1 MKKIL
6 FFLLALIA
14 SAGSMC
20 LSAQSLT
27 VANGTDDNQYIP
39 FYGYWMDE
47 AQHNQIIYPASILT
61 NLTGESITG
70 LTFYFETPP
79 TNDWATSTTVKLGI
93 TQNMA
98 FSSTTFDASTTTQVY
113 NGSINIS
120 GNTLT
125 ILFSS
130 PFTYTGGNLLVDLTT
145 QGGTFSEAFFYGITQ
160 SGASLYSYS
169 GSYSSDMGTQNFL
182 PKTTFLYGN
191 CMAPGHPTIS
201 NITTS
206 SASFSW
212 SHGGTES
219 AWEIHIGNGTE
230 NLDTVTTWT
239 QVSDTFYTFQNLTG
253 NTAYTAYVR
262 SICGT
267 DYSFAVSSSFRTNC
281 GITPVPYSEGFENII
296 VGDIPF
302 CWNKLNTLWDYTSSY
317 PMVYQDYYFGSN
329 AHSGTHFLMFEY
341 DNTAVSGIQ
350 LAVLPA
356 FAESF
361 NNLQISLYTKRYDYM
376 PSGTFHIGYMTN
388 PTADSTFVSLFSV
401 SASAIGDDNYHKY
414 VVDFSNVPVDPD
426 STAYIALGYI
436 CDNDYGIWF
445 VDDIEVT
452 TIPTCPE
459 PRMLTSGGITAH
471 SATLSWKGG
480 SATEFNVYYKAST
493 DTAYTAELSVTDTF
507 LTISNLLGSSLYNWY
522 VVSVCSGDST
532 VSDMAS
538 FYTNCS
544 AIETLPYF
552 IDFENEMASTLLPY
566 CWTRGSDNNS
576 YPYISNES
584 YQGAQGLYFYSSQPN
599 TVSLPEVNT
608 TAIQLTDARLTF
620 YAKGYSDGVVLQVGV
635 MTNPNLTNTFVQ
647 VGPNISLTTSWQ
659 PYEVSLANYTGTGTY
674 IALRNTTSSLYV
686 DNVTLEYLPSCNRP
700 EQVLLQSVDS
710 AEATITWTTAAGQ
723 SNWEVALTPAG
734 VSPDSVNAAS
744 VATNSYSF
752 QNLTPNTTYNVYVR
766 TDCGAEYSAW
776 SNALTFTTLLHS
788 PATLPYTCDFEN
800 AAENA
805 AWTILNG
812 SEPNAWYID
821 TASNHTTNGQYG
833 LYISFNN
840 GTTYGYDNGSSSNVW
855 AYRDIQFSNAN
866 EFVLSFDWNG
876 YGESNYDYLRV
887 FIANPTSVTAGNTTP
902 PSGATT
908 LGTFNSASDWVHED
922 IILGNEY
929 NNTTKRLY
937 FFWHNDNSLGSN
949 PPASVDNITIMPV
962 NCARPAGLTVAD
974 VTTTSA
980 TITINPA
987 STSDY
992 EWVIQ
997 YGNSDS
1003 TMVTLQTTSLS
1014 ETLNNLLPA
1023 TNYTVRA
1030 RTICFTTDTSEWSSP
1045 ITFQTEC
1052 ITITSVPQ
1060 YWDFESNNIGGNATY
1075 PLPVCWD
1082 RGTNSSSYPYILS
1095 YQAHGGTHSMYFD
1108 NYTPNMAVLPV
1119 IDTNQVPINS
1129 LQVSFYAIGS
1139 YLDSYD
1145 AKLLVGVV
1153 SDVYDNSTFTVV
1165 DTIDLTE
1172 FYPTYPYVVMFNNY
1186 TGNGNRIA
1194 FKNYTSS
1201 TYAYNG
1207 VYLDDVTL
1215 EELPS
1220 CLPVQNVNVTNY
1232 DLTSITLDWTAGDA
1246 NQGNWIVEYK
1256 EVSDTAWTPAP
1267 SGSAPYTLTGLTSA
1281 TAYDIRV
1288 QADCGGNDLSP
1299 WRYTTAH
1306 TQLCDT
1312 SDQCPYTFNLT
1323 DGYGDGWNDAWIS
1336 IIQNGIEVA
1345 QVKPT
1350 TSFSITSVTVR
1361 LCHNTSTSLV
1371 WNEGSFDD
1379 ECSFTVVDP
1388 FGSDMYTCNNAFAG
1402 TLYTF
1407 NTNCSCPSPSNLTV
1421 NNIGLTSATVS
1432 WSTSGTGYSWVVEY
1446 KPTTSSSWQT
1456 MPVTTTS
1463 YILNGLQAGSAYDV
1477 RVKTDCGGGDE
1488 SNYVETT
1495 FVTSLC
1501 DIASQCEYTFVLG
1514 DDFGDGWN
1522 DAYMEVKQNGQVIHT
1537 LEAIDHD
1544 GMGDYTYYD
1553 TVRLSLCDNISTS
1566 ILFYGGEFDDEIS
1579 LQVFGPDG
1587 SLIYSHID
1595 FDGVMPGDVIDTFV
1609 TNCGSTPQPGT
1620 CVAPTNLTA
1629 TSMTANSVVLNWT
1642 ENGTATSW
1650 TVIYKEDAAAQS
1662 SSATASVHPYTLTGL
1677 QPQTTYTVNVVA
1689 NCADGQ
1695 SDPSNTVTFTTAP
1708 DGIADYELATS
1719 LYPNPNNGLFTVVSE
1734 QWSVDRVQ
1742 IYDVY
1747 GKLLKTIEV
1756 NANSADIDMRE
1767 LSSGMYF
1774 VRIAT
1779 EKGVVTKSFVKK

>member
-1 MKKIL
+1 
-6 FFLLALIA
+6 
-14 SAGSMC
+14 MC

-27 VANGTDDNQYIP
+27 VANGTEDNPYVP

-47 AQHNQIIYPASILT
+47 AQHNQIIYPASMLT
-61 NLTGESITG
+61 NLAGESITG
-70 LTFYFETPP
+70 LTFYFESPP
-79 TNDWATSTTVKLGI
+79 AADWMTSTTVKLGI
-93 TQNMA
+93 TQNSA
-98 FSSTTFDASTTTQVY
+98 FSSVTLDATTTTQVY

-120 GNTLT
+120 GNLLT
-125 ILFSS
+125 ILFST

-145 QGGTFSEAFFYGITQ
+145 QAGTFSDAFFYGITQ
-160 SGASLYSYS
+160 NGASIYSYS
-169 GSYSSDMGTQNFL
+169 STMNTLNFL

-191 CMAPGHPTIS
+191 CMAPVSPTIS

-206 SASFSW
+206 SATFSW

-219 AWEIHIGNGTE
+219 AWEIYIGNGTE
-230 NLDTVTTWT
+230 DIDTVTTWI

-267 DYSFAVSSSFRTNC
+267 DYSFAAISQFRTDC

-302 CWNKLNTLWDYTSSY
+302 CWSKLNTLWDYTSSY
-317 PMVYQDYYFGSN
+317 PMVYQDYYFGSD

-361 NNLQISLYTKRYDYM
+361 NNLQISLYTKRYDYL
-376 PSGTFHIGYMTN
+376 PSGTFYIGYMTN
-388 PTADSTFVSLFSV
+388 PAVDSTFVSLFSI

-452 TIPTCPE
+452 TIPTCSE
-459 PRMLTSGGITAH
+459 PSLLTSSGITAH
-471 SATLSWKGG
+471 SATLSWRGG

-493 DTAYTAELSVTDTF
+493 DTVYTAELSVTDTF

-552 IDFENEMASTLLPY
+552 TDFENEMASTLLPY
-566 CWTRGSDNNS
+566 CWTRGTDNSS
-576 YPYISNES
+576 YPYISTES

-608 TAIQLTDARLTF
+608 TAIQLTDARLKF
-620 YAKGYSDGVVLQVGV
+620 YAKGYSNGVVLQVGV
-635 MTNPNLTNTFVQ
+635 MTNPNLSNSFVQ
-647 VGPNISLTTSWQ
+647 VGPNITLTTSWQ
-659 PYEVSLANYTGTGTY
+659 QYEVSLANYTGTGAY

-710 AEATITWTTAAGQ
+710 AEASITWTTAAGQ
-723 SNWEVALTPAG
+723 SNWEVALTPIG

-752 QNLTPNTTYNVYVR
+752 QNLIPNTTYNVYVR

-776 SNALTFTTLLHS
+776 SNALTFTTLLHA
-788 PATLPYTCDFEN
+788 PATVPYSCDFEN
-800 AAENA
+800 AAENT

-812 SEPNAWYID
+812 SAINAWYID
-821 TASNHTTNGQYG
+821 TASNNTPNGHHG
-833 LYISFNN
+833 LYISSNN
-840 GTTYGYDNGSSSNVW
+840 GANNSYNNNSTSNVW

-866 EFVLSFDWNG
+866 EFTLSFDWNG
-876 YGESNYDYLRV
+876 YGESSFDYLRV
-887 FIANPTSVTAGNTTP
+887 FIGNPALVTAGSTTP
-902 PSGATT
+902 PAGSTS
-908 LGTFNSASDWVHED
+908 LGTFNRTSNWVHEEFS
-922 IILGNEY
+922 LGNEY
-929 NNTTKRLY
+929 NNATKRLY
-937 FFWHNDNSLGSN
+937 FLWHNDGSDGSN
-949 PPASVDNITIMPV
+949 PPASVDNITITPV
-962 NCARPAGLTVAD
+962 NCARPTGLTVSN

-987 STSDY
+987 STSDF
-992 EWVIQ
+992 EWEIQ
-997 YGNSDS
+997 YGTSDT
-1003 TMVTLQTTSLS
+1003 TMITLQTTSLS

-1023 TNYTVRA
+1023 TNYTVRTH
-1030 RTICFTTDTSEWSSP
+1030 TICSTTDTSDWSSP

-1052 ITITSVPQ
+1052 ITITSMPQ
-1060 YWDFESNNIGGNATY
+1060 YWDFESNNIGGTASY

-1082 RGTNSSSYPYILS
+1082 RGTSNSSYPYILS
-1095 YQAHGGTHSMYFD
+1095 YQAHGGAHSMYFD
-1108 NYTPNMAVLPV
+1108 NNTPNMAVLPV

-1145 AKLLVGVV
+1145 AKLVVGVV
-1153 SDVYDNSTFTVV
+1153 SDAYDNSTFTAV

-1172 FYPTYPYVVMFNNY
+1172 IYPAHPYVVMFNNY
-1186 TGNGNRIA
+1186 MGNGNRIA

-1220 CLPVQNVNVTNY
+1220 CLPVQNLNVTNY
-1232 DLTSITLDWTAGDA
+1232 NLTSITLDWTAGDA
-1246 NQGNWIVEYK
+1246 SQGNWNVEYK
-1256 EVSDTAWTPAP
+1256 EVSDTVWTPAP

-1299 WRYTTAH
+1299 WSYISAH
-1306 TQLCDT
+1306 TLLCDT
-1312 SDQCPYTFNLT
+1312 ADQCPYTFNLT
-1323 DGYGDGWNDAWIS
+1323 DGYGDGWNNAWIS
-1336 IIQNGIEVA
+1336 VIQNGIEVA
-1345 QVKPT
+1345 QIKPT
-1350 TSFSITSVTVR
+1350 TSFTTTSVTVR

-1388 FGSDMYTCNNAFAG
+1388 FGSNLYTCNNAIAG
-1402 TLYTF
+1402 TLHTF

-1421 NNIGLTSATVS
+1421 SNIGLTSATVS

-1446 KPTTSSSWQT
+1446 KPTSSSSWQT
-1456 MPVTTTS
+1456 MPVTATS

-1488 SNYVETT
+1488 SNYAETT

-1522 DAYMEVKQNGQVIHT
+1522 DAYMEVKQNGQVIRT
-1537 LEAIDHD
+1537 LEALDHD

-1662 SSATASVHPYTLTGL
+1662 SSATANVHPYTLTGL

-1708 DGIADYELATS
+1708 EGIADYELATS
-1719 LYPNPNNGLFTVVSE
+1719 LYPNPNNGLFAVVSE
-1734 QWSVDRVQ
+1734 QYSVNSVQ

-1756 NANSADIDMRE
+1756 NANSADIDVRE

-1779 EKGVVTKSFVKK
+1779 AKGVVTKSFVKK